1 MISCNHYDY
10 IEIACMNRYPI
21 KVVMKAGDVINGI
34 ALDTAL
40 NKKKQE
46 CIKIHVNNADRL
58 VVLDNISTLE
68 VSVKN
73 PHFQRVSFD

>member
-21 KVVMKAGDVINGI
+21 KVVMKTGDVINGI